1 LTAGASGNC
10 RNVLDFA
17 SPAAG
22 CWKKRAISNNGF
34 SGTSMTGFWYSLG
47 LCVVLLVP
55 EPATFAL
62 LVFAAACLVLSPLFP
77 REPRSV
83 PEKQAESA

>member
-1 LTAGASGNC
+1 
-10 RNVLDFA
+10 
-17 SPAAG
+17 
-22 CWKKRAISNNGF
+22 
-34 SGTSMTGFWYSLG
+34 MTGFWYSLG

-77 REPRSV
+77 RRPQAA
-83 PEKQAESA
+83 PEHQAESA